1 MAAEEPAEKV
11 EDVPAEPEV
20 TPPWWF
26 KPQVTVALSP
36 EARERVND
44 MLLDRISAYSVKPD
58 DD

>member
-1 MAAEEPAEKV
+1 MAAEEPADEV

-58 DD
+58 DV